1 MDRNA
6 VIIRNE
12 TENDFRRVEEIT
24 REAFWNLYV
33 PGCSEHYVAHVIRSH
48 EDFVKELDFV
58 AEADG
63 EIVGNIMYTKA
74 QLLGEDGEKKEIL
87 TFGPISVL
95 PEYQRQGIGMRLME
109 HSFEKAAG
117 LGYDAVVIFGDP
129 GNYAGR
135 GFKSCK
141 KYGVSLENKTF
152 PSAMLVKELREGA
165 LGGKAWIYVQSPAF
179 EIEEADA
186 EAFDAGFPPLKKEVL
201 PSQEVFFI
209 HSHSVIA

>member
-12 TENDFRRVEEIT
+12 TESDFRRVEEIT
-24 REAFWNLYV
+24 RAAFWNLYV

-74 QLLGEDGEKKEIL
+74 QLLDEDGEKKEIL

-95 PEYQRQGIGMRLME
+95 PEYQRQGIGTRLME

-117 LGYDAVVIFGDP
+117 LG
-129 GNYAGR
+129 
-135 GFKSCK
+135 
-141 KYGVSLENKTF
+141 
-152 PSAMLVKELREGA
+152 
-165 LGGKAWIYVQSPAF
+165 
-179 EIEEADA
+179 
-186 EAFDAGFPPLKKEVL
+186 
-201 PSQEVFFI
+201 
-209 HSHSVIA
+209 